1 MRFSVK
7 QKWGKKMDKP
17 INVTEMGDQYFDVLK
32 EIGNIGAG
40 NATTALS
47 QMMGCKV
54 DMAVPKVNLMEF
66 KEVGTTMGGE
76 DQIVAGIYLV
86 VEGDINGSIMF
97 MQKKE
102 SARHM
107 VSKLMGMELQ
117 GDDFTEMEASALK
130 EIGNII
136 AGAYLNSLSTL
147 TNLTIYPSVPELC
160 IDMAGAI
167 LSVPAIEF
175 GAVGDKML
183 LIQTDFTDDMDLSG
197 YFVLVPDETSYSK
210 ILTALGF

>member
-1 MRFSVK
+1 MGDLRIS
-7 QKWGKKMDKP
+7 
-17 INVTEMGDQYFDVLK
+17 EMSDQYFDVLK

-47 QMMGCKV
+47 QILNTRV
-54 DMAVPKVNLMEF
+54 DMKVPQVKLMEF

-76 DQIVAGIYLV
+76 DQIVVGIYLV
-86 VEGDINGSIMF
+86 VNGDISGSIMF
-97 MQKKE
+97 MQKE
-102 SARHM
+102 SSARSM
-107 VSKLMGMELQ
+107 VSVLMGMEVT
-117 GDDFTEMEASALK
+117 DTSFTDMERSALK

-167 LSVPAIEF
+167 LQVPAIEF

-183 LIQTDFTDDMDLSG
+183 LIETVFDDEKDLSG
-197 YFVLVPDETSYSK
+197 YFILVPDEPSYNK